1 MLPGNFTV
9 ARISNPVFL
18 LKFSKFHL
26 VTNLLSGALGVTIA
40 GVTSGIVP
48 GTPHTVVALTTF
60 HSVGTI
66 ALPRVQTK
74 GENM

>member
-1 MLPGNFTV
+1 MLPEHFTV
-9 ARISNPVFL
+9 AHISNPVFL
-18 LKFSKFHL
+18 LKFSEFHL

-40 GVTSGIVP
+40 GVASGIVP

-60 HSVGTI
+60 HSVGTV

-74 GENM
+74 GGNM